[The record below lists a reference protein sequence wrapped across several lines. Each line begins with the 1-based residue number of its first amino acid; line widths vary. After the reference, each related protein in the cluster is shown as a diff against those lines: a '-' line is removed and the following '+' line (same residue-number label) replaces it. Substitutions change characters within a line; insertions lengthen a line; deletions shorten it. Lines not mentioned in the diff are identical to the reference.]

1 MADFS
6 FDVVS
11 KVDLNIVEEAIN
23 IAKKEVSNRYDF
35 KDANPTLELLSK
47 ENKLKLSCKD
57 EYKVKALYDILLT
70 RLSKRGI
77 ALKNFIPQKIESGLG
92 GSAKQE
98 VKIQQGIPADKA
110 KEIVKIIKESKLK
123 VNASIQGE
131 QLRVSSA
138 SKDALQNTIALLKGK
153 DFGLEL
159 QFTNY
164 R

>member
-35 KDANPTLELLSK
+35 KDANPTLELLAK

-98 VKIQQGIPADKA
+98 LKIDHISDCCRGVRKNAGGYEWKYIYNCTD
-110 KEIVKIIKESKLK
+110 EELNEYIIHNKQYYIK
-123 VNASIQGE
+123 N
-131 QLRVSSA
+131 
-138 SKDALQNTIALLKGK
+138 KD
-153 DFGLEL
+153 
-159 QFTNY
+159 
-164 R
+164 

>member
-6 FDVVS
+6 FDIVS
-11 KVDLNIVEEAIN
+11 KVDLNLIEEAIN
-23 IAKKEVSNRYDF
+23 VAKKEIANRYDF
-35 KDANPTLELLSK
+35 RDAKPSLELVQK
-47 ENKLKLSCKD
+47 ENLIKLSCSD
-57 EYKVKALYDILLT
+57 EYKVKALYDVLLT
-70 RLSKRGI
+70 RLSKKGA
-77 ALKNFIPQKIESGLG
+77 ALKNFQPQKIEAALG

-110 KEIVKIIKESKLK
+110 KEIVRVIKDSKLK
-123 VNASIQGE
+123 VSPSIHADQI
-131 QLRVSSA
+131 RVVSA
-138 SKDALQNTIALLKGK
+138 SKDALQNVMALLREK